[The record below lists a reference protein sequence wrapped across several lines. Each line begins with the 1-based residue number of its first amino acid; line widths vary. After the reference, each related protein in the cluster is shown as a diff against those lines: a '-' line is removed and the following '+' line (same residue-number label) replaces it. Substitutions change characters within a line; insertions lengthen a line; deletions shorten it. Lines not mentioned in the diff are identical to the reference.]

1 MRLEITQNGQVVDL
15 SYTHSF
21 VRQIIEE
28 EIDGNE
34 KSKILKTIEIYE
46 VIIRYARE

>member
-15 SYTHSF
+15 AYTHSF
-21 VRQIIEE
+21 VRQIIEA

-34 KSKILKTIEIYE
+34 KSKILKTIEIMKLS
-46 VIIRYARE
+46 